1 MSHFQED
8 PLSQFHARINAETT
22 IAGCSQAFLNAMRPF
37 SIATFACGEVDTSA
51 KQRTVFFA
59 IEWPERW
66 RNYYL
71 QSGLVERDPVIT
83 CLSHYNEPFTWSDL
97 SRDRLLLQVGLEALD
112 RVRKHGWSDGLVV
125 PIPRGGTRYGLVS
138 LVAEAPRII
147 GESEK
152 SLIALLAVSFHER
165 VRALAPKQGFPL
177 PPAGLTERE
186 VQCLSL
192 IARGYSDREV
202 GQQLGIA
209 QSTAHEHFENGKRKL
224 DVSGRAEAVAVAVSL
239 GIIAI

>member
-1 MSHFQED
+1 MSQSQED
-8 PLSQFHARINAETT
+8 SLSQFHARINAETT
-22 IAGCSQAFLNAMRPF
+22 IADCSRAFLNALRPF
-37 SIATFACGEVDTSA
+37 SIATFACGEVDTSV

-66 RNYYL
+66 RSFYL
-71 QSGLVERDPVIT
+71 QSGLIERDPVII
-83 CLSHYNEPFTWSDL
+83 CLAYYKEPFTWSDL
-97 SRDRLLLQVGLEALD
+97 GRDRLLLQVGLEALD
-112 RVRKHGWSDGLVV
+112 RVRKHGWSDGLIV

-138 LVAEAPRII
+138 LVAEAPHII
-147 GESEK
+147 SEAEK
-152 SLIALLAVSFHER
+152 SLIALLAVCFHER

-202 GQQLGIA
+202 GQELGIA
-209 QSTAHEHFENGKRKL
+209 PSTAHEHFENGKRKL
-224 DVSGRAEAVAVAVSL
+224 DVSSRAEAVAVAVSL
-239 GIIAI
+239 GIITI